1 MPLNKLMYKEKL
13 TVRLKSGDIEGS
25 GADDYS
31 GFWNAFNYVM
41 DWSEEHGVESGGYIF
56 EGGGAL
62 IYISPN
68 ATSSSWSPPGPV
80 TLEESE
86 GTYFSFYDEQA
97 IAATFHTHLIE
108 GGSEQLFSRADL
120 YNQTACYPNCDLIIL
135 YNCNAYV
142 YTFEHGMYIP

>member
-1 MPLNKLMYKEKL
+1 MLFAYSILLLSKIISTDFLIVAYVLMSILSVYYFPLLFI
-13 TVRLKSGDIEGS
+13 V
-25 GADDYS
+25 
-31 GFWNAFNYVM
+31 
-41 DWSEEHGVESGGYIF
+41 
-56 EGGGAL
+56 
-62 IYISPN
+62 YISPN